1 MTLAERLDRA
11 ADIMRRK
18 WIYEPETGL
27 FFNRDNKNVIKGSL
41 TSKGYLIVTV
51 QEDDFKVALSYQK
64 AAYIYCYGA
73 YDETLF
79 DVHHINLK
87 KQDNRIKN
95 IRLMPKEK
103 HRRIH
108 KNVRKLIR
116 LGHTQWLQPQL
127 IEQSL

>member
-18 WIYEPETGL
+18 WIYEAETGL

-79 DVHHINLK
+79 DVHHINMQ
-87 KQDNRIKN
+87 KQDNRLKN
-95 IRLMPKEK
+95 IRLLPKER

-108 KNVRKLIR
+108 RNVRRIRR
-116 LGHTQWLQPQL
+116 LGLTQYLDPQR

>member
-1 MTLAERLDRA
+1 MTNIERLERC
-11 ADIMRRK
+11 ADIMRRR
-18 WIYEPETGL
+18 WIYDPETGL

-41 TSKGYLIVTV
+41 NSKGYLIVTV
-51 QEDDFKVALSYQK
+51 QEDDFKVSLSYQK

-79 DVHHINLK
+79 DIHHINMQ

-95 IRLMPKEK
+95 IRLMPKEQ

-108 KNVRKLIR
+108 RNVRRIRR
-116 LGHTQWLQPQL
+116 LGFTQWLQPQV
-127 IEQSL
+127 IEASL

>member
-1 MTLAERLDRA
+1 MTNIERLDRA

-18 WIYEPETGL
+18 WVYEAETGL

-41 TSKGYLIVTV
+41 TSKDYLIVTV

-64 AAYIYCYGA
+64 AAYVYCYGA
-73 YDETLF
+73 YDETMF

-87 KQDNRIKN
+87 RQDNRIKN
-95 IRLMPKEK
+95 IRLMPKEQ

-108 KNVRKLIR
+108 RNVRKIR
-116 LGHTQWLQPQL
+116 QLGFTQWLQPQV
-127 IEQSL
+127 IEASL

>member
-1 MTLAERLDRA
+1 MTNIERLDRA

-18 WIYEPETGL
+18 WIYEAETGL

-51 QEDDFKVALSYQK
+51 QEDNFKVALSYQK
-64 AAYIYCYGA
+64 AAYVYCYGA
-73 YDETLF
+73 YDETMF

-95 IRLMPKEK
+95 IRLMPKEQ

-108 KNVRKLIR
+108 INVRKIRR
-116 LGHTQWLQPQL
+116 LGFTQWLQPQV
-127 IEQSL
+127 IEASL

>member
-1 MTLAERLDRA
+1 MTNIERLDRA

-18 WIYEPETGL
+18 WIYEAETGL

-64 AAYIYCYGA
+64 AAYVYCYGA

-87 KQDNRIKN
+87 KAR
-95 IRLMPKEK
+95 
-103 HRRIH
+103 
-108 KNVRKLIR
+108 
-116 LGHTQWLQPQL
+116 
-127 IEQSL
+127 

>member
-1 MTLAERLDRA
+1 MTNIERLERA
-11 ADIMRRK
+11 TEIMRRK
-18 WIYEPETGL
+18 WIYEAETGL

-51 QEDDFKVALSYQK
+51 QEDNFKVALSYQK
-64 AAYIYCYGA
+64 AAYVYCYGA

-79 DVHHINLK
+79 DVHHINLQ

>member
-1 MTLAERLDRA
+1 MTNIERLDRA

-18 WIYEPETGL
+18 WIYEPDTGL

-64 AAYIYCYGA
+64 AAYVYCYGA

-79 DVHHINLK
+79 DVHHVNMIR
-87 KQDNRIKN
+87 QDNRIKN
-95 IRLMPKEK
+95 IRLMPKEQ

-108 KNVRKLIR
+108 KNVRKLIH
-116 LGHTQWLQPQL
+116 LGHTQWLQPQV

>member
-1 MTLAERLDRA
+1 MTNIERLDRA

-18 WIYEPETGL
+18 WIYEAETSL

-64 AAYIYCYGA
+64 AAYVYCYGA

-79 DVHHINLK
+79 DVHHINLQK
-87 KQDNRIKN
+87 NKIIESRTFVYCLKNSIAGFTEMYAKSDSWASLNGCNRK
-95 IRLMPKEK
+95 
-103 HRRIH
+103 
-108 KNVRKLIR
+108 
-116 LGHTQWLQPQL
+116 
-127 IEQSL
+127 

>member
-1 MTLAERLDRA
+1 
-11 ADIMRRK
+11 
-18 WIYEPETGL
+18 
-27 FFNRDNKNVIKGSL
+27 VGSI
-41 TSKGYLIVTV
+41 T
-51 QEDDFKVALSYQK
+51 E
-64 AAYIYCYGA
+64 
-73 YDETLF
+73 
-79 DVHHINLK
+79 VHHVNLD

>member
-27 FFNRDNKNVIKGSL
+27 FFNRDNKNIIKGSL

-51 QEDDFKVALSYQK
+51 QEGDFKVALSYQK
-64 AAYIYCYGA
+64 AAYVYCYGA

-79 DVHHINLK
+79 DVHHINMQ
-87 KQDNRIKN
+87 KQDNRLKN
-95 IRLMPKEK
+95 IRLLPKER

-108 KNVRKLIR
+108 RNVRRIRR
-116 LGHTQWLQPQL
+116 LGLTQYLDPQR

>member
-1 MTLAERLDRA
+1 
-11 ADIMRRK
+11 
-18 WIYEPETGL
+18 

-64 AAYIYCYGA
+64 AAYVYCYGA

-87 KQDNRIKN
+87 RQDNRIKN
-95 IRLMPKEK
+95 IRLMPKEQ

-108 KNVRKLIR
+108 RNVRKIIR
-116 LGHTQWLQPQL
+116 LGFTQWLEPQL

>member
-1 MTLAERLDRA
+1 MTNIERLDRA

-18 WIYEPETGL
+18 WIYEPDTGL

-64 AAYIYCYGA
+64 AAYVYCYGA

-79 DVHHINLK
+79 DIHHINLK
-87 KQDNRIKN
+87 RQDNRIKN

>member
-1 MTLAERLDRA
+1 MTNIERLDRA
-11 ADIMRRK
+11 AEIMRRK
-18 WIYEPETGL
+18 WIYEAETGL
-27 FFNRDNKNVIKGSL
+27 FFNRDNKNVIKGSM

-51 QEDDFKVALSYQK
+51 QEDNFKVALSYQK

-95 IRLMPKEK
+95 IRLMPKEQ

-108 KNVRKLIR
+108 RNVRRIR
-116 LGHTQWLQPQL
+116 MLGLTQWLEPQL

>member
-1 MTLAERLDRA
+1 MTNIERLDRA

-18 WIYEPETGL
+18 WVYEAETGL

-64 AAYIYCYGA
+64 AAYVYCYGA

-87 KQDNRIKN
+87 KQDSRIKN
-95 IRLMPKEK
+95 IRLLPKER

-108 KNVRKLIR
+108 RNVRRIRR
-116 LGHTQWLQPQL
+116 LGLTQYLDPQQ

>member
-1 MTLAERLDRA
+1 MTNIERLDRA

-18 WIYEPETGL
+18 WIYEAETGL

-79 DVHHINLK
+79 DVHHINLQ

-95 IRLMPKEK
+95 IRLMPKK
-103 HRRIH
+103 QHRRIH
-108 KNVRKLIR
+108 RNVRKIKR
-116 LGHTQWLQPQL
+116 LGFTQWLEPQL

>member
-1 MTLAERLDRA
+1 MTNIERLDRA
-11 ADIMRRK
+11 AEIMRRK
-18 WIYEPETGL
+18 WIYEPDTGL

-64 AAYIYCYGA
+64 AAYVYCYGA

-79 DVHHINLK
+79 DIHHINLK
-87 KQDNRIKN
+87 RQDNRIKN

>member
-1 MTLAERLDRA
+1 MTNIEKLDRA

-18 WIYEPETGL
+18 WIYEPDTGL

-64 AAYIYCYGA
+64 AAYVYCYGA

-79 DVHHINLK
+79 DIHHINLK
-87 KQDNRIKN
+87 RQDNRIKN

>member
-1 MTLAERLDRA
+1 MTNIERLDRA
-11 ADIMRRK
+11 AEIMRRK
-18 WIYEPETGL
+18 WIYEAETGL

>member
-1 MTLAERLDRA
+1 MTNIERLDRA

-18 WIYEPETGL
+18 WVYEAETGL

-64 AAYIYCYGA
+64 AAYVYCYGA

-79 DVHHINLK
+79 DVHHVNMIR
-87 KQDNRIKN
+87 QDNRIKN
-95 IRLMPKEK
+95 IRLMPKEQ

-108 KNVRKLIR
+108 RNVRKIRR
-116 LGHTQWLQPQL
+116 LGLTQWLQPQV
-127 IEQSL
+127 IEASL

>member
-1 MTLAERLDRA
+1 MTNIERLDRA

-18 WIYEPETGL
+18 WVYEPDTGL

-64 AAYIYCYGA
+64 AAYVYCYGA

-79 DVHHINLK
+79 DIHHINLK
-87 KQDNRIKN
+87 RQDNRIKN

>member
-1 MTLAERLDRA
+1 MTNIERLDRA

-18 WIYEPETGL
+18 WVYEAETGL

-64 AAYIYCYGA
+64 AAYVYCYGA
-73 YDETLF
+73 YDETMF

-103 HRRIH
+103 YRRIH

>member
-1 MTLAERLDRA
+1 MTNIERLDRA

-18 WIYEPETGL
+18 WVYEAETGL

-64 AAYIYCYGA
+64 AAYVYCYGA
-73 YDETLF
+73 YDETMF

-95 IRLMPKEK
+95 IRLLPKER

-108 KNVRKLIR
+108 RNVRRIR
-116 LGHTQWLQPQL
+116 SLGLTQYLDPQR

>member
-1 MTLAERLDRA
+1 MTNIERLDRA
-11 ADIMRRK
+11 AEIMRRK
-18 WIYEPETGL
+18 WIYEAETGL

-64 AAYIYCYGA
+64 AAYVYCYGA

-79 DVHHINLK
+79 DVHHVNMIR
-87 KQDNRIKN
+87 QDNRIKN
-95 IRLMPKEK
+95 IRLMPKEQ

-108 KNVRKLIR
+108 RNVRKIIR
-116 LGHTQWLQPQL
+116 LGFTQCLEPQL

>member
-1 MTLAERLDRA
+1 MTNIERLERA
-11 ADIMRRK
+11 AEIMRRK
-18 WIYEPETGL
+18 WIYEAETGL

-51 QEDDFKVALSYQK
+51 QEDNFKVALSYQK
-64 AAYIYCYGA
+64 AAYVYCYGA

-79 DVHHINLK
+79 DVHHINLQ

>member
-1 MTLAERLDRA
+1 MTNIERLDRA

-18 WIYEPETGL
+18 WIYEAETGL

-64 AAYIYCYGA
+64 AAYVYCYGA

-79 DVHHINLK
+79 DIHHINLK
-87 KQDNRIKN
+87 RQDNRIKN

>member
-1 MTLAERLDRA
+1 MTNIERLDRA

-18 WIYEPETGL
+18 WIYEAETGL

-64 AAYIYCYGA
+64 AAYVYCYGA

-87 KQDNRIKN
+87 RQDNRIKN

-108 KNVRKLIR
+108 KNVRKLRR
-116 LGHTQWLQPQL
+116 LGFTQWLQPQV
-127 IEQSL
+127 IEASL

>member
-1 MTLAERLDRA
+1 MTNIERLDRA

-18 WIYEPETGL
+18 WVYEAETGL

-64 AAYIYCYGA
+64 AAYVYCYGA
-73 YDETLF
+73 YDETMF

-95 IRLMPKEK
+95 IRLMPKEQ

-108 KNVRKLIR
+108 RNVRKIR
-116 LGHTQWLQPQL
+116 RLDFTQWLQPQV
-127 IEQSL
+127 IEASL

>member
-1 MTLAERLDRA
+1 MTNIERLDRA

-18 WIYEPETGL
+18 WVYEAETGL

-64 AAYIYCYGA
+64 AAYVYCYGA
-73 YDETLF
+73 YDETMF

-95 IRLMPKEK
+95 IRLMPKEQ

-108 KNVRKLIR
+108 RNVRKIRR
-116 LGHTQWLQPQL
+116 LGFIQWLQPQV
-127 IEQSL
+127 IEASL